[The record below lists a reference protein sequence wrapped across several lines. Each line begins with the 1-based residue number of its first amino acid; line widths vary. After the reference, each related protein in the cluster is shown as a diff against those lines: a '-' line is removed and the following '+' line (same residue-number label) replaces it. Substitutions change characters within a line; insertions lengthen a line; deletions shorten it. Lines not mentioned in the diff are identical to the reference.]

1 MSDVA
6 GSDVKACHNSAER
19 VHRGEQGTVP
29 PSNLCPAACRQ
40 GAILRG
46 PLERRG
52 LAQCLIL
59 WLLILFGNTPKVLVG
74 EQIFEHRTPYTQT
87 WRPWPSPCLGK
98 TAVGPAW
105 DGWS

>member
-19 VHRGEQGTVP
+19 VHCGEQGTVP

-59 WLLILFGNTPKVLVG
+59 WLLVLFGNTPKVLVG
-74 EQIFEHRTPYTQT
+74 EQIFLVHMHHSRGMTAREDKGPT
-87 WRPWPSPCLGK
+87 LGEEDF
-98 TAVGPAW
+98 P
-105 DGWS
+105 